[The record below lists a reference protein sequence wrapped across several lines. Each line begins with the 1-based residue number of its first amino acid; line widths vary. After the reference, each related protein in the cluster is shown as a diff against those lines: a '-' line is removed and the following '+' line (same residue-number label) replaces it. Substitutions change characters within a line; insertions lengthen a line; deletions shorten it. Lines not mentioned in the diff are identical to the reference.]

1 MALTYGTI
9 WGSWGDEKVETAV
22 SVDLPSPHPLG
33 TRMVL
38 PDGRTFY
45 FARNSTAAVTDAGFI
60 VDGSALVGAHD
71 TDVPATE
78 AHSVGDSTISIEV
91 PTTDLTKNQ
100 YAGGYLIF
108 NDGPGQGE
116 VYRIASHPAHD
127 ASDDNTVII
136 TLDETIRTALTTSSL
151 CGLVY
156 NPYTDIK
163 LTDGDGTMTTGP
175 LGVTTIPLTASTS
188 LIYYYCWIQTY
199 GISSVR
205 QGAQVVVLGDA
216 ISVSQET
223 NEQGLCERADHSDES
238 DLQTIGTAIGVVGT
252 TGGTLVAGD
261 TTLVMLTIRA

>member
-1 MALTYGTI
+1 MAFTYGTI
-9 WGSWGDEKVETAV
+9 WGSYGDEKAETSAQF
-22 SVDLPSPHPLG
+22 HALG

-45 FARNSTAAVTDAGFI
+45 YAKNSSAAVTDAGFI
-60 VDGSALVGAHD
+60 MDGIALVAAHD
-71 TDVPATE
+71 TDVAATA
-78 AHSVGDSTISIEV
+78 AHSVGDNTISIEV
-91 PTTDLTKNQ
+91 PTTDLTKDQ
-100 YAGGYLIF
+100 YKEGYLVF

-116 VYRIASHPAHD
+116 VYKILSHPAHD

-136 TLDETIRTALTTSSL
+136 TLDEKIRTALTTSSL

-156 NPYTDIK
+156 NPYTDVK
-163 LTDGDGTMTTGP
+163 LIDGDGTMTTGP
-175 LGVTTIPLTASTS
+175 IGVSQIPLTAS
-188 LIYYYCWIQTY
+188 YYCWLQTY
-199 GISSVR
+199 GLSSVR
-205 QGAQVVVLGDA
+205 MGAQVVVLGDA